1 MNKNEI
7 DKKPLVAALAGNPNV
22 GKSTVFNSLTG
33 MNQHTGNW
41 PGKTVASARG
51 LCGGGRYQ
59 LVDTP
64 GSYSLSSR
72 SPEEEI
78 ARDFICFGGAEAV
91 IVVCDATCLERNLNL
106 VLQTRELGKKVL
118 VCVNLMDEAKK
129 KGIEID
135 FTQLSE
141 SLGLP
146 VIGITAK
153 NRNCRKNILKA
164 LDELINAP
172 KKAAKELKY
181 PYELEISVENM
192 LYEAEKLCGNQLCPR
207 WLCLK
212 LLEGEE
218 NLLKKI
224 NLFLNGRLY
233 ADSKLLKIAESERE
247 RLLNMGLDKEKVQDM
262 IAESIVHEGQNLASR
277 AVKFNKEEYSKKD
290 RYVDKLLTGRLVGY
304 PVMLMLLALIFYI
317 TIVGA
322 NYPSD
327 LLAKLLFGLEEKL
340 RELFIMLSVPDFIT
354 GLLIDGVYRVLAWVV
369 SVMLPPMAIF
379 FPLFTLLEDAGYLP
393 RVAFNLDNAF
403 HKCRA
408 CGKQALTMCM
418 GFGCN
423 AAGVIGC
430 RIINS
435 PRERLLAIITN
446 SFVPCNGRFPML
458 IAVIS
463 MFFVIGCGK
472 YSAFASALL
481 LTLFITLAVGMSL
494 FATRLLSDTFLKGE
508 PSSFILEMPPY
519 RRPRIGHVLIHSI
532 FDRTLFVLGR
542 AATVAAPAG
551 AVLYLC
557 ANISVGGESIINIC
571 AGALEP
577 IGRFM
582 GLDGVIILAFI
593 LALPAN
599 EIVLPIIIM
608 IYTAGNSIVQ
618 LGTLEEIK
626 ALLIQNGWGIKTALC
641 FLLFT
646 LFHWPCST
654 TLMTV
659 KKETGSLKWTV
670 LSALLPTAAGIIVC
684 ACVSGLF
691 KLAEM

>member
-1 MNKNEI
+1 MNKNVENPVVI
-7 DKKPLVAALAGNPNV
+7 GLAGNPNV

-33 MNQHTGNW
+33 MHQHTGNW

-51 LCGGGRYQ
+51 LCGGGRYE

-64 GSYSLSSR
+64 GAYSLSSL

-78 ARDFICFGGAEAV
+78 AGDFICFGGAEAV

-106 VLQTRELGKKVL
+106 VLQIRELGGRVL

-129 KGIEID
+129 KEIEID
-135 FTQLSE
+135 LQSLSE
-141 SLGLP
+141 ALGLP

-153 NRNCRKNILKA
+153 NGNCRKKILQA
-164 LDELINAP
+164 LDKLL
-172 KKAAKELKY
+172 KETQNSNKQMIY
-181 PYELEISVENM
+181 PYQLENSVHNM
-192 LYEAEKLCGNQLCPR
+192 INEAEKLCEDKLNPR
-207 WLCLK
+207 WLCLR

-218 NLLKKI
+218 KI
-224 NLFLNGRLY
+224 LGKTDEFLAGRLY
-233 ADSKLLKIAESERE
+233 RDEKLLSMAETERE
-247 RLLNMGLDKEKVQDM
+247 RLSNLGINDEKIQDM
-262 IAESIVHEGQNLASR
+262 LAETAVKDSAELAKQT
-277 AVKFNKEEYSKKD
+277 VKFNKAAYTKKD
-290 RYVDKLLTGRLVGY
+290 RAADKILTGRLVGY
-304 PVMLMLLALIFYI
+304 PVMLLLLALTFYI

-327 LLAKLLFGLEEKL
+327 MLARLLFALEEKL
-340 RELFIMLSVPDFIT
+340 RGLFAMLSVHDFIT

-393 RVAFNLDNAF
+393 RVAYNLDNAF

-472 YSAFASALL
+472 YSALASAAL
-481 LTLFITLAVGMSL
+481 LTAFIALAVGLS
-494 FATRLLSDTFLKGE
+494 LLSTKFLSGTVLKGE
-508 PSSFILEMPPY
+508 SSSFILEMPPY
-519 RRPRIGHVLIHSI
+519 RKPRIGQVLVRSI

-542 AATVAAPAG
+542 AAAVAAPAG

-557 ANISVGGESIINIC
+557 ANVTIGGESIINIC
-571 AGALEP
+571 ASALEP
-577 IGRFM
+577 LGEFM
-582 GLDGVIILAFI
+582 GLDGVILFAFI

-608 IYTAGNSIVQ
+608 IYTAGSSIIQ
-618 LGTLEEIK
+618 PGTLEEIRE
-626 ALLIQNGWGIKTALC
+626 LLLYNGWNVKTALC
-641 FLLFT
+641 FLIFA

-654 TLMTV
+654 TLLSI
-659 KKETGSLKWTV
+659 KKETGSVKWTV
-670 LSALLPTAAGIIVC
+670 LSAILPTAAGFIIC
-684 ACVSGLF
+684 ACVSGICN
-691 KLAEM
+691 LAGI

>member
-1 MNKNEI
+1 MNNCEE
-7 DKKPLVAALAGNPNV
+7 KPKVIALAGNPNV

-33 MNQHTGNW
+33 MHQHTGNW

-51 LCGGGRYQ
+51 LCGGGRYE

-64 GSYSLSSR
+64 GAYSLSSR

-78 ARDFICFGGAEAV
+78 ARDFICFGKSQAV

-106 VLQTRELGKKVL
+106 VLQTRELGYRTL

-129 KGIEID
+129 KGIELNLPE
-135 FTQLSE
+135 LSE
-141 SLGLP
+141 CLGVP

-153 NRNCRKNILKA
+153 NKSSRKKVLKA
-164 LDELINAP
+164 LDELMCSPEN
-172 KKAAKELKY
+172 KEKTVPY
-181 PYELEISVENM
+181 PNELECSVSRM
-192 LYEAEKLCGNQLCPR
+192 MQQAERLCRYKLNPR
-207 WLCLK
+207 WLCLR
-212 LLEGEE
+212 LLEGEKE
-218 NLLKKI
+218 LLEKIDIFLHGRLSCAGELLK
-224 NLFLNGRLY
+224 L
-233 ADSKLLKIAESERE
+233 AECERE
-247 RLLNMGLDKEKVQDM
+247 RLGALGIDDEKIRDM
-262 IAESIVHEGQNLASR
+262 LAESIVKESERISAG
-277 AVKFNKEEYSKKD
+277 VIKFNKDTYTKKD
-290 RYVDKLLTGRLVGY
+290 RALDRLLTGRLVGY
-304 PVMLMLLALIFYI
+304 PVMLLLLALTFYI

-327 LLAKLLFGLEEKL
+327 MLAKLLFGLEDEIRAFFSWL
-340 RELFIMLSVPDFIT
+340 RMPEFLSC
-354 GLLIDGVYRVLAWVV
+354 LLVDGVYRVLAWVV

-393 RVAFNLDNAF
+393 RVAYNLDNAF
-403 HKCRA
+403 HKCKA

-435 PRERLLAIITN
+435 PRERLLAILTN

-472 YSAFASALL
+472 YSAFASALM
-481 LTLFITLAVGMSL
+481 LTLFIVLSVILSL
-494 FATRLLSDTFLKGE
+494 GATKLLSCTALKGE

-519 RRPRIGHVLIHSI
+519 RTPRVGQVLIRSI

-542 AATVAAPAG
+542 AAAVAAPAG
-551 AVLYLC
+551 AILYLC
-557 ANISVGGESIINIC
+557 ANISIGGESIISIC
-571 AGALEP
+571 AGALDP
-577 IGRFM
+577 LGRFM
-582 GLDGVIILAFI
+582 GLDGVILLAFI

-608 IYTAGNSIVQ
+608 IYSAGSSIIEP
-618 LGTLEEIK
+618 GTLEEIR

-641 FLLFT
+641 FLLFA

-654 TLMTV
+654 TLLSI
-659 KKETGSLKWTV
+659 KKETGSTKWAA
-670 LSALLPTAAGIIVC
+670 LSALLPTAAGIIIC
-684 ACVSGLF
+684 ALVSCLF
-691 KLAEM
+691 KIMGI

>member
-1 MNKNEI
+1 MNRNVE
-7 DKKPLVAALAGNPNV
+7 KPVVVALAGNPNV
-22 GKSTVFNSLTG
+22 GKSTVFNTLTG
-33 MNQHTGNW
+33 MHQHTGNW

-51 LCGGGRYQ
+51 ICGNGRYE

-64 GSYSLSSR
+64 GAYSLSSR

-78 ARDFICFGGAEAV
+78 ARDFICFGRAETV
-91 IVVCDATCLERNLNL
+91 IVVCDATCIERNLNL
-106 VLQTRELGKKVL
+106 VLQTRELGGKVL

-135 FTQLSE
+135 IPKLSE
-141 SLGLP
+141 KLGLP

-153 NRNCRKNILKA
+153 NRSCRKKILQA
-164 LDELINAP
+164 LDEMTAIP
-172 KKAAKELKY
+172 EKELKY
-181 PYELEISVENM
+181 PCEVENSVQHM
-192 LYEAEKLCGNQLCPR
+192 LNEAEKLCRNELSPR
-207 WLCLK
+207 WLCLR

-218 NLLKKI
+218 ELLEKI
-224 NLFLNGRLY
+224 DIFLHGGLY
-233 ADSKLLKIAESERE
+233 ADSELLKIAESERE
-247 RLLNMGLDKEKVQDM
+247 RLLNSGLDNEKIQDVLAEALVKESEKISGEV
-262 IAESIVHEGQNLASR
+262 
-277 AVKFNKEEYSKKD
+277 VKFNKSTYTKKD
-290 RYVDKLLTGRLVGY
+290 RAFDKVLTGRLVGY
-304 PVMLMLLALIFYI
+304 PVMLMLLALTFYI

-327 LLAKLLFGLEEKL
+327 MLAKLLFGLEEKL
-340 RELFIMLSVPDFIT
+340 RELFIILSVPDFIT

-393 RVAFNLDNAF
+393 RVAYNLDNAF

-472 YSAFASALL
+472 YSALASALL
-481 LTLFITLAVGMSL
+481 LTLFIVLAVFLSL
-494 FATRLLSDTFLKGE
+494 LSTRLLSATVLKGE
-508 PSSFILEMPPY
+508 SSSFILEMPPY
-519 RRPRIGHVLIHSI
+519 RKPRIGQVLVRSI
-532 FDRTLFVLGR
+532 LDRTLFVLGR
-542 AATVAAPAG
+542 AAAVAAPAG

-557 ANISVGGESIINIC
+557 ANITIGGESIINIW

-582 GLDGVIILAFI
+582 GIDGVILLAFI

-608 IYTAGNSIVQ
+608 IYSAGSSIVQ
-618 LGTLEEIK
+618 PGTLEEIR
-626 ALLIQNGWGIKTALC
+626 ALLLQNGWGIEMALC
-641 FLLFT
+641 FLIFS

-654 TLMTV
+654 TLLSI

-670 LSALLPTAAGIIVC
+670 LSALLPTAAGFIIC
-684 ACVSGLF
+684 ACVSGIF
-691 KLAEM
+691 KLIGI